1 MQFKSLSYGHFPLN
15 LLGMS
20 APETLGSRP
29 DPHPPVP
36 AGVRRS
42 GSQGMGGGPD
52 PPPTVTASA
61 PGAAG
66 TPAVAVPHRVEPC
79 LS

>member
-20 APETLGSRP
+20 ARRP
-29 DPHPPVP
+29 WVRAFTRAPAVP

-42 GSQGMGGGPD
+42 GPQGGAGGPD
-52 PPPTVTASA
+52 PPPTVTASVPRPPGRWPVA
-61 PGAAG
+61 GAA
-66 TPAVAVPHRVEPC
+66 
-79 LS
+79 